1 MKKYVGGTDVEN
13 LKHILT
19 LENRKKLVVTGVKG
33 VDSMSDREIE
43 IVLDSARIAV
53 KGRGLV
59 VSRLNSEDGNLTVN
73 GDDIFSVYYGDA
85 VKSKTSFAKIFK

>member
-1 MKKYVGGTDVEN
+1 MKRYVGGTDVEN

-19 LENRKKLVVTGVKG
+19 LENRKKLAVTGVKG

-43 IVLDSARIAV
+43 IVLDSARITV